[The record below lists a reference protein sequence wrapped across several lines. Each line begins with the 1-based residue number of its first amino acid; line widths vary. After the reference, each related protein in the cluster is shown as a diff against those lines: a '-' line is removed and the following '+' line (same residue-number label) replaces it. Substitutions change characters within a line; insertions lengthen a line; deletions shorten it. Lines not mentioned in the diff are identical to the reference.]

1 MKRPIPW
8 EQFEAL
14 QLEVGRILSVER
26 FPEAKKPAYIIAVDF
41 GPTRGTLKT
50 SAQLTQRYTPED
62 LIGKQIV
69 GVTNFPKKQIG
80 PMMSEFLVLGA
91 LDSKNGTAILQVL
104 ENVAPGTSIA

>member
-14 QLEVGRILSVER
+14 QLEVGRILSVEK

>member
-14 QLEVGRILSVER
+14 QLEVGRIVSVER
-26 FPEAKKPAYIIAVDF
+26 FPEAKKPAYIIAADF

-50 SAQLTQRYTPED
+50 SAQLTQRYKPDD
-62 LIGKQIV
+62 LVGKQIV